1 MMQLDPQKIESFRG
15 FLRNF
20 SQLMLSHF
28 TMRLVFDSINLF
40 SVFQRTNVSKKLND
54 RTRA

>member
-54 RTRA
+54 RTCA

>member
-1 MMQLDPQKIESFRG
+1 MQPNRPKIESLRG
-15 FLRNF
+15 FVRDF
-20 SQLMLSHF
+20 SQLMLCHF

-40 SVFQRTNVSKKLND
+40 SFFQQTNVSKKLND

>member
-1 MMQLDPQKIESFRG
+1 MLQPDRQKIESLRG
-15 FLRNF
+15 FVRNF
-20 SQLMLSHF
+20 SQLMLRHF

>member
-1 MMQLDPQKIESFRG
+1 MTQPDRQKIESLRG
-15 FLRNF
+15 FVRNF

-28 TMRLVFDSINLF
+28 TMRLVLDPINLF
-40 SVFQRTNVSKKLND
+40 SVFQRTNVSEKLND

>member
-1 MMQLDPQKIESFRG
+1 MMQLDRQEIES
-15 FLRNF
+15 LRSFVHNF

-28 TMRLVFDSINLF
+28 TMRFVFDSINLF

-54 RTRA
+54 RTCA